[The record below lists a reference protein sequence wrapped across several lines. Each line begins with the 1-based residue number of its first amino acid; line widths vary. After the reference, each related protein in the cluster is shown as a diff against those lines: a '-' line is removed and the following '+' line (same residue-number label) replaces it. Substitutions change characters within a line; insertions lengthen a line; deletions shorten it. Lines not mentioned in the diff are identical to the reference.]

1 MGLRARGLLGRGI
14 IMGITA
20 KIYRTESLAGCS
32 NGGISESYNTVTIVN
47 LDGPVEPSPERPA
60 VRLVSR
66 KIGGSTYVH
75 VEPFEPVDEGLIG
88 YMSGGA
94 FVYSHNPKFKK
105 ATGHGAPVPLHDRV
119 ETPAEYAALSS

>member
-1 MGLRARGLLGRGI
+1 
-14 IMGITA
+14 MGITA

-66 KIGGSTYVH
+66 KIGRNTYVH
-75 VEPFEPVDEGLIG
+75 IEPFEPVDEGLIG

-94 FVYSHNPKFKK
+94 FIYSHDPQFKQ
-105 ATGHGAPVPLHDRV
+105 AAGHDAPVPLHDRV